1 MAQLTIPMKNRIRPL
16 IRPFMLA
23 LAAAAALV
31 SGLADG
37 NADRP
42 RELKLQGLSA
52 RQAAGAAPEEL
63 VSGLIVRPHRR
74 RGAKLAHALRQRD
87 AGALSKIAG
96 VRLRVHRQMS
106 DDAHVLRL
114 DQPLTLEQARSIS
127 AQLMRGGDIE
137 LAEPDRVLRPSTTLP
152 PNDPGYS
159 FQWHYFAPTGSNLGG
174 ANLPNAWQKT
184 VGLASVKVAVLDTGY
199 RPHSDLVAV
208 LAGYDFVTSDS
219 FGNDAQSG
227 RDTDATDPGDNCSAT
242 GNRSSWHGTHV
253 AGTIGALIS
262 NAGPP
267 GQHGAGIAPE
277 IGLVP
282 VRVLG
287 KCGGVT
293 SDIIDAMRWA
303 AGIAVPSASVNAN
316 PAKVLNLSLG
326 GGGACSAAMQSAVD
340 DVVNQGAAVVVAA
353 GNDASLAVSSPAN
366 CSGVIAVTAHAID
379 GDNANYSNIAK
390 QVAISAPG
398 GGCGTLTT
406 AATCTSRLSANGL
419 GVYSLSNTG
428 TTTPVASPG
437 GDSYASGTGTSMAAP
452 HVTGV
457 IALMQSHNASLGRPA
472 LTPAQI
478 KSYLQSSARAH
489 PAGSTCTLARYVG
502 LCGEGL
508 LDAEGALIKT
518 EDQAPS
524 IALADSFQVV
534 APGQN
539 VQLSG
544 TRTLY
549 AGRTSANFVWTQ
561 VASVSVGLSV
571 TSVKVD
577 TATASFSAPASGV
590 YTFQLM
596 AQDSASKVGIATA
609 TVKVNSPPALTAP
622 ATQTVTVGQ
631 QLSFKVSATDPD
643 GDSVQVSAGPLPN
656 GASFSGGTFTWLS
669 ATPVGTYNVT
679 YTATDVDGASATSTV
694 VINVV
699 NPSGGGGGSLDLGTL
714 AALGLLALALRLR
727 RAYRGRPA

>member
-1 MAQLTIPMKNRIRPL
+1 MKNR

-52 RQAAGAAPEEL
+52 RQAAGAAPGEL
-63 VSGLIVRPHRR
+63 VAGLIVRPHRR

-106 DDAHVLRL
+106 DDAHVVRFERPLAL
-114 DQPLTLEQARSIS
+114 DEAKSIS
-127 AQLMRGGDIE
+127 AQLMRDGDIE

-159 FQWHYFAPTGSNLGG
+159 FQWHYFAPTGSNKGG
-174 ANLPNAWQKT
+174 ANLPNAWLKT

-199 RPHSDLVAV
+199 RPHSDLVTV
-208 LAGYDFVTSDS
+208 LTGYDFVTSDS
-219 FGNDAQSG
+219 FGNDGQSG
-227 RDTDATDPGDNCSAT
+227 RDADATDPGDNCSTAT
-242 GNRSSWHGTHV
+242 VTTSSWHGTHV

-262 NAGPP
+262 NTGPP

-293 SDIIDAMRWA
+293 SDIIDGMRWA
-303 AGIAVPSASVNAN
+303 AGIAVPNAPGNTN

-326 GGGACSAAMQSAVD
+326 GGGACSAAFQSAVD
-340 DVVNQGAAVVVAA
+340 DVVNQGAAIVVAA
-353 GNDASLAVSSPAN
+353 GNDASLAVSAPAN

-379 GDNANYSNIAK
+379 GDNANYANIAK
-390 QVAISAPG
+390 LVAISAPG

-406 AATCTSRLSANGL
+406 AASCTARLSANGL

-437 GDSYASGTGTSMAAP
+437 GDTYASGMGTSMAAP
-452 HVTGV
+452 HVSGV
-457 IALMQSHNASLGRPA
+457 IALMLSHNASLGRPA

-489 PAGSTCTLARYVG
+489 PAGSTCTQARYTG

-524 IALADSFQVV
+524 VTLADSYQVV

-549 AGRTSANFVWTQ
+549 GGRTAANFVWTQ

-571 TSVKVD
+571 TGVKAD
-577 TATASFSAPASGV
+577 IATASFSAPASGV

-609 TVKVNSPPALTAP
+609 TVRVNSPPALTTP

-631 QLSFKVSATDPD
+631 QLSFKVSALDPD
-643 GDSVQVSAGPLPN
+643 GDSVLLSAGALPA

-669 ATPVGTYNVT
+669 ATPVGTYSVT
-679 YTATDVDGASATSTV
+679 YTATDADGASSTSTV
-694 VINVV
+694 AINVV
-699 NPSGGGGGSLDLGTL
+699 NPSSGGGGGSLDLGTL
-714 AALGLLALALRLR
+714 AALGLLALTLRLR
-727 RAYRGRPA
+727 RARRDHSA